1 LDYEEAKMRRRVA
14 IVGYAQSHHQHN
26 MQKTRED
33 MVFEVCKEALH
44 HAGILREDLDTVV
57 TASTD
62 FLDGRTISS
71 VFLSMAVGAFMK
83 DESKVEEDGTF
94 ALYYALMKILAGTQD
109 VALVEA
115 HTQGSTLN
123 PHQVSYYTLDP
134 LFDRQIGVLDDIAA
148 AALQARAYMN
158 RYNVSEKH
166 LAMVAVKNIT
176 NAAKNPYAHRKMSA
190 LTVKEVMSSKVFYD
204 PIRELTMSPVS
215 DGACAVILA
224 SEEKAKKI
232 TDKPVWIEGVGTC
245 QGSYLRDRDI
255 DKLDSLEM
263 AARTAYKMAGIKN
276 PLSELDVA
284 EISEKFA
291 HEELMIYEALVL
303 CKKGQGKNLIEKG
316 TTRKDGDLPVN
327 PSGGALGADP
337 ICATGLIRVIEA
349 AKQIRGEANGYQVR
363 GVRRALAHGQF
374 GICAQKNTVYILG
387 GKGS

>member
-1 LDYEEAKMRRRVA
+1 MRRRVA

-33 MVFEVCKEALH
+33 MVFEVCKEALR
-44 HAGILREDLDTVV
+44 HAGILREDVDTVV

-94 ALYYALMKILAGTQD
+94 ALYYALMKILAGTHD

-115 HTQGSTLN
+115 HTQGSTFN
-123 PHQVSYYTLDP
+123 PHQVSCYTLDP
-134 LFDRQIGVLDDIAA
+134 LFDRQIGILNDIAA

-158 RYNVSEKH
+158 RHNVSEKH

-176 NAAKNPYAHRKMSA
+176 NAAKNPYAHRRMRD
-190 LTVKEVMSSKVFYD
+190 LDVKEVLGSKVLYD
-204 PIRELTMSPVS
+204 PIRELMMSPIS

-232 TDKPVWIEGVGTC
+232 TDRPVWIEGVGSC
-245 QGSYLRDRDI
+245 QGPYLRDRDI
-255 DKLDSLEM
+255 AKLDSLET
-263 AARTAYKMAGIKN
+263 AARIAYTMAGIKD
-276 PLSELDVA
+276 PLAELDVA
-284 EISEKFA
+284 EVSEKFA
-291 HEELMIYEALVL
+291 HEELMIYEALGL
-303 CKKGQGKNLIEKG
+303 CKEGEGMNLLEKG
-316 TTRKDGDLPVN
+316 TTRKDGGMPVN

-337 ICATGLIRVIEA
+337 ICATGLVRVIEA
-349 AKQIRGEANGYQVR
+349 AKQIRGEAKGYQVP
-363 GVRRALAHGQF
+363 GVRKALAHGQF
-374 GICAQKNTVYILG
+374 GICAQKNTVLILG

>member
-1 LDYEEAKMRRRVA
+1 VHEEAKMRRRVA

-26 MQKTRED
+26 MQKTREN

-44 HAGILREDLDTVV
+44 NAGILREDVDTVV
-57 TASTD
+57 TASSD

-83 DESKVEEDGTF
+83 DESKVEEDGTS
-94 ALYYALMKILAGTQD
+94 ALYYALMRILAGTHD

-115 HTQGSTLN
+115 HTQGSTFN
-123 PHQVSYYTLDP
+123 PHQVTCFTLDP
-134 LFDRQIGVLDDIAA
+134 LFDRQIGVLNDIAA
-148 AALQARAYMN
+148 AALQARMYMN
-158 RYNVSEKH
+158 RHSVSEKH
-166 LAMVAVKNIT
+166 LAMVAVKNIA
-176 NAAKNPYAHRKMSA
+176 NAAKNPYAHRKMPDLSE
-190 LTVKEVMSSKVFYD
+190 KEVMSSKVFYN
-204 PIRELTMSPVS
+204 PIRELMMSPIS

-224 SEEKAKKI
+224 SEEKAKKF
-232 TDKPVWIEGVGTC
+232 TDKPVWIEGVGSC
-245 QGSYLRDRDI
+245 QDPYLRDRNI
-255 DKLDSLEM
+255 GKLDSLQT

-291 HEELMIYEALVL
+291 HEELMIYEALGL
-303 CKKGQGKNLIEKG
+303 CKEGQGKNLIEKG
-316 TTRKDGDLPVN
+316 TTRRDGSMPVN

-349 AKQIRGEANGYQVR
+349 AKQIRGEAKGYQVP
-363 GVRRALAHGQF
+363 GVRKALAHGQF

-387 GKGS
+387 GN

>member
-1 LDYEEAKMRRRVA
+1 LIIKEGTMRRRVA

-33 MVFEVCKEALH
+33 MVFEVCREALR
-44 HAGILREDLDTVV
+44 HADILREELDTVV

-94 ALYYALMKILAGTQD
+94 ALYYALMRILAGSHD

-134 LFDRQIGVLDDIAA
+134 LFDRQIGVLNDIAA

-158 RYNVSEKH
+158 RHNVSEKH

-176 NAAKNPYAHRKMSA
+176 NAAKNPYAHRKMPNLSE
-190 LTVKEVMSSKVFYD
+190 KEVMRSKVFYN
-204 PIRELTMSPVS
+204 PIRELMVSPVS

-224 SEEKAKKI
+224 SEDKAKKI

-245 QGSYLRDRDI
+245 QDSYLRDRDI
-255 DKLDSLEM
+255 ENLDSLQM
-263 AARTAYKMAGIKN
+263 AAKTAYKMAGIKN
-276 PLSELDVA
+276 PLAELDVA
-284 EISEKFA
+284 EVSEKFA
-291 HEELMIYEALVL
+291 HEELMIYEALGL
-303 CKKGQGKNLIEKG
+303 CKEGEGKKLIEKG
-316 TTRKDGDLPVN
+316 TTHKDGDMPVN

-337 ICATGLIRVIEA
+337 TCATGLIRVIEA
-349 AKQIRGEANGYQVR
+349 AKQIRGEAGRYQVS
-363 GVRRALAHGQF
+363 GVCRALAHGQF

-387 GKGS
+387 GN